1 MNVPTFPTFLGLR
14 PALLLLGL
22 CLGGIGCARSRP
34 PSERTTSSPTAN
46 PDVPKDEGP
55 LNVHRAVANAQR
67 HAPAIRTARARVD
80 VASAGLELTD
90 TAYLPRLD
98 LVWQEI
104 RATRNNISGTTFP
117 QGVIPAISG
126 SVGTKRSWE
135 SGWGSNAGALL
146 SYEPLDFG
154 LRSSTSEAARLSVR
168 QAEADVRVVRL
179 DAGAAA
185 SEAFLAHLA
194 ALKTLRATQA
204 NLERWEVFAKSVHA
218 LTDRELRPGADASR
232 ADAEVAAA
240 RTQMLLAE
248 QTVQTSRIALAES
261 MGTTELPG
269 ETDAG
274 PLLELPP
281 QAPPP
286 ADPAAHPLLD
296 RQAAALQAARARQD
310 AIDHAFAPRL
320 NLLLGV
326 SGRGSGF
333 DPAGNL
339 EPSDGLF
346 PTRPNWAAGVSLT
359 FGVTDY
365 FQLGARRLAEEGAE
379 RAERARTDEIYLA
392 LKMQSAR
399 VRTTFE
405 TARKIAENTPVQ
417 LKAAKD
423 AVARARARYDSG
435 LGTMTE
441 VADAQR
447 LLAQAE
453 IDDLLARLAVWRT
466 LAAGARIQGD
476 LEPFLQLVTAA
487 EKGKK

>member
-1 MNVPTFPTFLGLR
+1 VQ
-14 PALLLLGL
+14 
-22 CLGGIGCARSRP
+22 
-34 PSERTTSSPTAN
+34 
-46 PDVPKDEGP
+46 
-55 LNVHRAVANAQR
+55 RAVAAAQL
-67 HAPAIRTARARVD
+67 HAPAIRTARARVEG
-80 VASAGLELTD
+80 ANAGVELAD

-126 SVGTKRSWE
+126 PVGKTRSWD

-146 SYEPLDFG
+146 TYEPIDFG
-154 LRSSTSEAARLSVR
+154 LRSATTEAARLSAR
-168 QAEADVRVVRL
+168 QAEADVRVTRL

-185 SEAFLAHLA
+185 AEAFLAHLA
-194 ALKTLRATQA
+194 ALQTLRAMKA
-204 NLERWEVFAKSVHA
+204 NLERWDVFAKAVRA

-240 RTQMLLAE
+240 RTQLLLAE

-261 MGTTELPG
+261 MGTMELPM
-269 ETDAG
+269 ETDPG
-274 PLLELPP
+274 PLLD
-281 QAPPP
+281 PPP
-286 ADPAAHPLLD
+286 ASASTGDPATHPLLD
-296 RQAAALQAARARQD
+296 RQAAAIQAARARQD
-310 AIDHAFAPRL
+310 AVDHAYAPKIS
-320 NLLLGV
+320 LLLGV

-365 FQLGARRLAEEGAE
+365 FQLGARRLAEESAE
-379 RAERARTDEIYLA
+379 RVERARADEIYLA
-392 LKMQSAR
+392 LRMQSAR
-399 VRTTFE
+399 VRTAFE

-417 LKAAKD
+417 LKAAND
-423 AVARARARYDSG
+423 AVTRARARYDSG
-435 LGTMTE
+435 LGTLTE

-447 LLAQAE
+447 LLAQAD
-453 IDDLLARLAVWRT
+453 IDDVLARLTIWRT
-466 LAAGARIQGD
+466 VAAGARAQGD
-476 LEPFLQLVTAA
+476 LEPFLQLVAVA
-487 EKGKK
+487 QRGKK